1 MPVVNLR
8 SPLADLVGDR
18 SVVLSGS
25 TVGEVIATLE
35 RDHPKTKG
43 WVLDEAGAIRRHVS
57 VFLDGERVTADASVE
72 SDATIHIIPAISG
85 GSYGA

>member
-1 MPVVNLR
+1 MPVVNMR

-18 SVVLSGS
+18 SVQLSGD
-25 TVGEVIATLE
+25 TVGDVIATLE

-43 WVLDEAGAIRRHVS
+43 WVLDEAGAIRRHIS
-57 VFLDGERVTADASVE
+57 VFVDGERVSADAIVA

-85 GSYGA
+85 GSRGA

>member
-1 MPVVNLR
+1 VL
-8 SPLADLVGDR
+8 
-18 SVVLSGS
+18 LSGG

-43 WVLDEAGAIRRHVS
+43 WVLDETGAIRRHVS
-57 VFLDGERVTADASVE
+57 VFVDGDRVTADAVVA

-85 GSYGA
+85 GSRDA

>member
-1 MPVVNLR
+1 ME
-8 SPLADLVGDR
+8 
-18 SVVLSGS
+18 LSGD

-43 WVLDEAGAIRRHVS
+43 WVLDESGAIRRHIS
-57 VFLDGERVTADASVE
+57 VFVDGERVTADVVVA

-85 GSYGA
+85 GSRDA

>member
-18 SVVLSGS
+18 SVELSGG

-35 RDHPKTKG
+35 RNHPKAKG
-43 WVLDEAGAIRRHVS
+43 WVLDEAGAIRRHIS
-57 VFLDGERVTADASVE
+57 VFVDGERVGADAAVAG
-72 SDATIHIIPAISG
+72 DATIHIIPAISG
-85 GSYGA
+85 GSRVA